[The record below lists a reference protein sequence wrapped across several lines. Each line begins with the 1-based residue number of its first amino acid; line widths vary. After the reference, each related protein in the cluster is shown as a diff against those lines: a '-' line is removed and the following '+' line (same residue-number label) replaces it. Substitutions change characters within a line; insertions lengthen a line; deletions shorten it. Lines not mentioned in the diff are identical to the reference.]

1 MKIQNFVQLTK
12 KLYDLV
18 ILYQIYLL
26 RLFHQRHQHLRNH
39 HVILQPLVLWE
50 EYIHY
55 LNVNV

>member
-26 RLFHQRHQHLRNH
+26 RLFHQHLRNH